1 MNHWMTNQW
10 VEIPPAN
17 GWLII
22 EISISW
28 KYRVSYQFLSP
39 CIFSKKKIEMNW
51 IFRANT
57 WEIEVLSSFS
67 VVLSWLG
74 QTCAA
79 VSEAAALVSLH
90 YSSIS
95 GSCAKESLLNSR
107 GERTCS
113 CSAYSKLCLISSN
126 FQTISVK
133 FQKSMPFDEL
143 QGGPTS

>member
-1 MNHWMTNQW
+1 MD
-10 VEIPPAN
+10 
-17 GWLII
+17 
-22 EISISW
+22 
-28 KYRVSYQFLSP
+28 
-39 CIFSKKKIEMNW
+39 
-51 IFRANT
+51 T

-113 CSAYSKLCLISSN
+113 CSEHSIKCQISSN

-133 FQKSMPFDEL
+133 FHKSMPFDEFFKGPL
-143 QGGPTS
+143 QGEPTSSDQRFQSFPNLCICGLEFSDQTYCA

>member
-1 MNHWMTNQW
+1 MKSAFPESTGCPINFYHP
-10 VEIPPAN
+10 VFSAKR
-17 GWLII
+17 I
-22 EISISW
+22 ELDFTGG
-28 KYRVSYQFLSP
+28 YD
-39 CIFSKKKIEMNW
+39 
-51 IFRANT
+51 T

-113 CSAYSKLCLISSN
+113 CSAYSILCLISSN

-133 FQKSMPFDEL
+133 FQKSMPFDEFL
-143 QGGPTS
+143 RVRYRVSQQVWSKIPKLP